1 MYYVFPSIVIDLI
14 ENLIYFSADIKYWDL
29 VTCIYT
35 CNMCI
40 DIYAADV
47 GQRVHVGK
55 VNMDHES
62 TAITTHQSVEETRK
76 YVAIALC

>member
-1 MYYVFPSIVIDLI
+1 MKSLI
-14 ENLIYFSADIKYWDL
+14 SFRANIKYCDL
-29 VTCIYT
+29 VTYVHT
-35 CNMCI
+35 YNVYI
-40 DIYAADV
+40 DICAADV